1 MSIFTEEKN
10 VDYEATAQRTEIK
23 HYMDV
28 TPSGTEEGNEVYRQL
43 GVGWTSMT
51 ESPSAQTKTRKF
63 INEKSERESITR
75 YKPSYA
81 FETMLMFN
89 DPAIRKT
96 YKIYKQR
103 KTGSDAIVKIITVD
117 TFEKA
122 VNGSYPAYKGNYA
135 VQVSSCDDD
144 DEMIIKG
151 NFVCQGDEVEGWFN
165 PTEGTWSDTEPTA
178 AAASQSDAKTAEEA
192 SSDNSEQSDST
203 VTETG
208 TDETENT

>member
-1 MSIFTEEKN
+1 MSFFVEEKN
-10 VDYEATAQRTEIK
+10 VKYEETAKRTQIK

-28 TPSGTEEGNEVYRQL
+28 SPSNTEEGNEVYRQL
-43 GVGWTSMT
+43 GVGWMSFT

-63 INEKSERESITR
+63 INESSERESITR

-117 TFEKA
+117 TFEKE

-165 PTEGTWSDTEPTA
+165 PTTGVWSDNDPSAEASVQSDDSTEA
-178 AAASQSDAKTAEEA
+178 AAQSNAPE
-192 SSDNSEQSDST
+192 
-203 VTETG
+203 ETG
-208 TDETENT
+208 TT